1 MLAEFFLDNFA
12 IEHLIHYSVF
22 LCFHIYIKKVKSGE
36 KVLMSFQGVGFN
48 RSGVSYILF

>member
-22 LCFHIYIKKVKSGE
+22 FMFSHIYKKVKSGE
-36 KVLMSFQGVGFN
+36 KVFMSFQGVGFN